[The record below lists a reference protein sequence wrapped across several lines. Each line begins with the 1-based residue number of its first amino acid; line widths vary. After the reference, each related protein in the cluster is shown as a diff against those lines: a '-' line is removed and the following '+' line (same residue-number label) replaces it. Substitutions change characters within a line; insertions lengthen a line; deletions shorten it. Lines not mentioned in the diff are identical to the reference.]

1 MSLLA
6 KAKSGVQ
13 PHAQLSTIYGP
24 PGVGKTTFVS
34 KVQGLLLADIEDGSK
49 SLDILRLGSDDLP
62 TFEALEALIQEL
74 LTTQHNNKAIAI
86 DSVTTLEHLIAK
98 KICQDQS
105 VIELADIPF
114 GKGNLYAKEKLKGF
128 LTKLVELKN
137 TKNMDVWFIGH
148 SQVKKFN
155 DPTLLQQFD
164 RYTLQCNEAF
174 GQEIIRQCDNV
185 YFVKY
190 DVQTSVDKNT
200 KKAKGISDGSRVM
213 FTRYAAGFDAKT
225 RLNLPES
232 LPFDFDEYM
241 KAVSSYAPKA
251 SNDIVKDI
259 ESLLIKLAPH
269 DAELTALAKEKLAAA
284 GQDNTKLQRIK
295 EKLLDATSA
304 L

>member
-62 TFEALEALIQEL
+62 TFEALESLIQEL
-74 LTTQHNNKAIAI
+74 LTTQHDNKAIAI

-98 KICQDQS
+98 KICQENN
-105 VIELADIPF
+105 VNELADIAF
-114 GKGNLYAKEKLKGF
+114 GKGSLYAKEKLKGF

-232 LPFDFDEYM
+232 LPFDYDEYM

-259 ESLLIKLAPH
+259 EALLIKLAPH
-269 DAELTALAKEKLAAA
+269 DADLTALAKDKLKAA
-284 GQDNTKLQRIK
+284 GNDNTKLQRVK
-295 EKLLDATSA
+295 EKLLDATNA

>member
-6 KAKSGVQ
+6 KAKGGVQ

-62 TFEALEALIQEL
+62 TFEALEGLIQEL
-74 LTTQHNNKAIAI
+74 LTTNHGHKAIAI

-98 KICQDQS
+98 KICQENT
-105 VIELADIPF
+105 VNELADIPF
-114 GKGNLYAKEKLKGF
+114 GKGSLYAKEKLKTF
-128 LTKLVELKN
+128 MTKLVDLKN
-137 TKNMDVWFIGH
+137 AKNMDIWFIGH

-190 DVQTSVDKNT
+190 DVQTAVDKTT

-213 FTRYAAGFDAKT
+213 FTRYAAGYDAKT

-232 LPFDFDEYM
+232 IAFDYDEYM

-259 ESLLIKLAPH
+259 EALLIKLAPH
-269 DAELTALAKEKLAAA
+269 DADLTALAREKLAAA
-284 GQDNTKLQRIK
+284 GNDNTKLQRIK
-295 EKLLDATSA
+295 EKLLDATNA